1 MPYRLVFG
9 AQLRENAALRQS
21 FFSLAEQIF
30 GISFA
35 EWHRGGY
42 WQQSYLPYA
51 LVEGEEVVANVSVNT
66 MEFLRFGERKRYVQ
80 LGTVMT
86 APRFR
91 GQGLARQLL
100 EHVLLE
106 WESCCQGI
114 YLYANDTV
122 LNFYPKFGF
131 QPQEEYAFFFP
142 LSQRPGDFSRIDPC
156 TKEGEALLRRCYQQG
171 NPFSC
176 CSMQENFS
184 LLMFYCGAS
193 LRNDIYYS
201 PGRDAICIAQPQ
213 GERLLCY
220 DIFCSSDQQLQEIL
234 EEVCPPGIS
243 QAELGFSPCSSLGA
257 MYSCQRIF
265 GQDETLFVRSR
276 GENPVA
282 GHKMRLPLL
291 SHA

>member
-51 LVEGEEVVANVSVNT
+51 LVEGEEVIANVSVNA

-106 WESCCQGI
+106 WESRCQGI

-156 TKEGEALLRRCYQQG
+156 TKEGEALLRRCYRQG

-201 PGRDAICIAQPQ
+201 PGRDATGRTPAVL
-213 GERLLCY
+213 RHLLLPRPAASG
-220 DIFCSSDQQLQEIL
+220 DS
-234 EEVCPPGIS
+234 G
-243 QAELGFSPCSSLGA
+243 GSLP
-257 MYSCQRIF
+257 
-265 GQDETLFVRSR
+265 SR
-276 GENPVA
+276 
-282 GHKMRLPLL
+282 RLPGRAGLFSLL
-291 SHA
+291 FFRRHVFLPAHLRPG